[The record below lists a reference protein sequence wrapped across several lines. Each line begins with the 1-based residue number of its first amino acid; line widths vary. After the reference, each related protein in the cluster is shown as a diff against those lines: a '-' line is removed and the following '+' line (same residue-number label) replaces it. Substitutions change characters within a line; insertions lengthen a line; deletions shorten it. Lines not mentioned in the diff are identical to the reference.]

1 MEVVLTIL
9 QVVVA
14 LGIYNVWLI
23 RPNKMTSDRGKNSQ
37 NIKEEFKVYGL
48 PTYAFYVIGFLKISL
63 ATIML
68 AGIWIPGITSFSA
81 LGLAILMAGAISMH
95 IKVRDPLK
103 KSLPAI
109 AMFVM
114 SVIIVVLS

>member
-1 MEVVLTIL
+1 
-9 QVVVA
+9 
-14 LGIYNVWLI
+14 
-23 RPNKMTSDRGKNSQ
+23 
-37 NIKEEFKVYGL
+37 
-48 PTYAFYVIGFLKISL
+48 
-63 ATIML
+63 ML